1 MSRNPDHPE
10 TARAPEAPHQRFPGD
25 AAEGSVPFSFEAQIL
40 ALLPQ
45 LRRYSRSLTRSAAES
60 EDLLQDCVEK
70 ALISRSQWRGSNFKA
85 WAYRIMT
92 NLHLNT
98 RRASGRRPVVALDE
112 AENAPVITR
121 EDDPLERSRLTGALE
136 TLPSDARAVLMLVV
150 VEGYAYQEVADMLD
164 IPIGTVMSRLS
175 RARHALREKMREENV
190 IPLRR
195 PK

>member
-1 MSRNPDHPE
+1 MSPSPDLPDSRNSAAAREDDDPAPVAFE
-10 TARAPEAPHQRFPGD
+10 TR
-25 AAEGSVPFSFEAQIL
+25 IL

-45 LRRYSRSLTRSAAES
+45 LRRYARSLTRSDTES

-70 ALISRSQWRGSNFKA
+70 ALSSRSQWRGTNFRA

-92 NLHLNT
+92 NLHLNA
-98 RRASGRRPVVALDE
+98 RRNRARHPSVTLDE
-112 AENAPVITR
+112 TEIDHLSGSTG
-121 EDDPLERSRLTGALE
+121 DPLEQGRLARSLASLA
-136 TLPSDARAVLMLVV
+136 PDARVVLMLVV
-150 VEGYAYQEVADMLD
+150 VEGHSYQDVADMLD

-175 RARHALREKMREENV
+175 RARAALRENMREENV